1 MAVIQLHS
9 DNLKDTIKIEKVLLL
24 DFYADWC
31 GDCRMMYPVIEEI
44 SEEVAGNAVVAKFDI
59 EENIELAHE
68 FEVQKIPTILVYKE
82 GKETARFIE
91 FADKEDI
98 LDALK

>member
-1 MAVIQLHS
+1 MAIIQLHTG
-9 DNLKDTIKIEKVLLL
+9 NLKDIIAKEKVLLL

-44 SEEVAGNAVVAKFDI
+44 SEEAAGNAVVAKFDI
-59 EENIELAHE
+59 EENIDLAHE
-68 FEVQKIPTILVYKE
+68 FEVQKIPTILVYKD

-98 LDALK
+98 LEALK

>member
-9 DNLKDTIKIEKVLLL
+9 DNLKDTITKERVLLL

>member
-1 MAVIQLHS
+1 MAVIQLK
-9 DNLKDTIKIEKVLLL
+9 DDTLKNTIAKENVLLL

-44 SEEVAGNAVVAKFDI
+44 SEEVAGKATVAKY
-59 EENIELAHE
+59 NIEDNIDLAHE
-68 FEVQKIPTILVYKE
+68 FEVQKIPTILVFKNGE
-82 GKETARFIE
+82 ETARFIE

-98 LDALK
+98 LDAIN

>member
-9 DNLKDTIKIEKVLLL
+9 DNLKDTITKEKVLLL